1 MNKKNTR
8 LNVVFGAIAGGFV
21 LASCGGGGGLA
32 DEAEAMADTQ
42 CACTTFD
49 CTLEQ
54 TKWFNKNSIAQPEDI
69 EALSTEDHAR
79 YKAAQ
84 TRSSDCQNEL
94 R

>member
-1 MNKKNTR
+1 MR
-8 LNVVFGAIAGGFV
+8 LKSVLGVVVGGFV
-21 LASCGGGGGLA
+21 LASCGGGSSLA

-54 TKWFNKNSIAQPEDI
+54 TQWFNKVAITQEDDLD
-69 EALSTEDHAR
+69 ALSADDLAR
-79 YKAAQ
+79 YKAAN
-84 TRSSDCQNEL
+84 TRSADCQDAL